1 MVDVGGLIGWAPASF
16 LVPVDEED
24 LPEEANENEQL
35 IGMEKGG
42 EGEGNMYCRTKGRV
56 A

>member
-42 EGEGNMYCRTKGRV
+42 EGGRGGKYV
-56 A
+56 LSHQG